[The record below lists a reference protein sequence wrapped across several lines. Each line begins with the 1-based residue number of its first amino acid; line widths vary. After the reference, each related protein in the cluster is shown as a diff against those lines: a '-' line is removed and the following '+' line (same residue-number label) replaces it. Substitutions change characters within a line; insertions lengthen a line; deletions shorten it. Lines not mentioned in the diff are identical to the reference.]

1 MLGLVTGWV
10 LVSVSWTVLFTESN
24 AFSIIGSTSGIFA
37 LLGILVGL
45 ISVIIGTYMAE
56 RSSGLRD
63 ESEPLSNEEGM
74 LVRTILERRLG
85 RD

>member
-10 LVSVSWTVLFTESN
+10 LVSVSWAVLFTESK
-24 AFSIIGSTSGIFA
+24 AFSIMGVTSGIFA
-37 LLGILVGL
+37 LLGILLGI
-45 ISVIIGTYMAE
+45 ISVIIGSYIAE
-56 RSSGLRD
+56 RSSGLRN

-85 RD
+85 GD